1 MLGLSLR
8 LQRKQAISMNQEEN
22 KELDP
27 SDDLVDDEEDNE
39 ELTET
44 QILTNNNLSD
54 DSVEINVEQLVAD
67 IESVQAG
74 DDDASD
80 ARRRLESIL
89 EEKKLMKAMRDLDDF
104 DFDE

>member
-1 MLGLSLR
+1 
-8 LQRKQAISMNQEEN
+8 MNQEEN
-22 KELDP
+22 NELDP
-27 SDDLVDDEEDNE
+27 VGTSVDDDEEDNE

-67 IESVQAG
+67 IESVQAD
-74 DDDASD
+74 DDDASN

-89 EEKKLMKAMRDLDDF
+89 EEKRLMKAMRDLDDF
-104 DFDE
+104 DFDD